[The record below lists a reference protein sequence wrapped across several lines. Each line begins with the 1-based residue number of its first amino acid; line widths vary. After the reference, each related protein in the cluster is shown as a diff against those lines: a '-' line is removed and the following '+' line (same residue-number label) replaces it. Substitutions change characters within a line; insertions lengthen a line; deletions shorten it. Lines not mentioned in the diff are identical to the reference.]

1 MSKQNILKDAK
12 NGTRIYNSD
21 HDIFYIKTKKG
32 WQRDDEFTSLYRRQD
47 KQNTGKLNF
56 GLTGEP
62 GAPTIG
68 SDGSYSI
75 SEMGFVI
82 TDKSNPEIADTL
94 RKSEQARVNV
104 RDELKVKKGKSYQLN
119 QYNALL
125 NNKKESIKF
134 YQKQYPHL
142 DIETIFNKAHASGN
156 PKEYLLKNHNLQIGQ
171 SSKPGPS
178 QFFSKGTP
186 TGKISSFY
194 FDSLDKIQKLEKTL
208 NINQP
213 KPIKYNKPELKPTY
227 SQNERGGSNELTV
240 NNNNNKSKVV
250 SDTEEPS
257 NKVSLEPGK
266 KYAMADTSK
275 VKKTVKKKQEPHRF
289 SWEKDLDAKDAKKL
303 QNIRN
308 VFGDYRNELN
318 ANKKA
323 KGSEANRKKLT
334 GPMNQHTAEMLG
346 LL

>member
-21 HDIFYIKTKKG
+21 HNVFYIKTKKG
-32 WQRDDEFTSLYRRQD
+32 WQRDDNIFSQINRNL
-47 KQNTGKLNF
+47 KQSSAEEGVRPKLNF
-56 GLTGEP
+56 RG

-68 SDGSYSI
+68 SDGSYSTT
-75 SEMGFVI
+75 EKGFVI
-82 TDKSNPEIADTL
+82 TDKSNPELADTL
-94 RKSEQARVNV
+94 RKSEKARVNV
-104 RDELKVKKGKSYQLN
+104 RDKLKIEQAKSSQLN
-119 QYNALL
+119 EYNALL
-125 NNKKESIKF
+125 KSQKESIKF
-134 YQKQYPHL
+134 YKEQYSDL
-142 DIETIFNKAHASGN
+142 DIETILAKAHKSGN
-156 PKEYLLKNHNLQIGQ
+156 PKEYLLKNYNLQVGQ
-171 SSKPGPS
+171 SSEPGPS
-178 QFFSKGTP
+178 QFFSKGTA
-186 TGKISSFY
+186 TGKISPYY
-194 FDSLDKIQKLEKTL
+194 FDRINKIQKLEKTL

-227 SQNERGGSNELTV
+227 SQNERNGSNELTV
-240 NNNNNKSKVV
+240 NNNKSKVV
-250 SDTEEPS
+250 SDS
-257 NKVSLEPGK
+257 NLNTVRVKPGDQL
-266 KYAMADTSK
+266 AMANTSE

-289 SWEKDLDAKDAKKL
+289 SWEKDLDSKDAKKL

-323 KGSEANRKKLT
+323 KGSEANRKRLT

>member
-1 MSKQNILKDAK
+1 MAKQNILKDAAI
-12 NGTRIYNSD
+12 GTRIYNSD

-32 WQRDDEFTSLYRRQD
+32 WQRDDNIFSQINRNL
-47 KQNTGKLNF
+47 KQSSTEEGERPELNF
-56 GLTGEP
+56 RA

-75 SEMGFVI
+75 TEKGFVI
-82 TDKSNPEIADTL
+82 TDKSNPELADTL
-94 RKSEQARVNV
+94 RSKEKARTTARDKLKIEKAKGSNERLYKDTNKWIDDEVTFLQKKYPNVTRDLLEQAYKSKDPAKFLSERNLTIGRKDKGHVNASIFTQM
-104 RDELKVKKGKSYQLN
+104 KSLEN
-119 QYNALL
+119 
-125 NNKKESIKF
+125 
-134 YQKQYPHL
+134 
-142 DIETIFNKAHASGN
+142 
-156 PKEYLLKNHNLQIGQ
+156 
-171 SSKPGPS
+171 
-178 QFFSKGTP
+178 
-186 TGKISSFY
+186 
-194 FDSLDKIQKLEKTL
+194 LEKTL

-213 KPIKYNKPELKPTY
+213 KSNLDTTQPVLQPTL
-227 SQNERGGSNELTV
+227 SKRNGADKLTP
-240 NNNNNKSKVV
+240 NRVV
-250 SDTEEPS
+250 SDTDEPS

-275 VKKTVKKKQEPHRF
+275 VKKTVKKKEEPHRF

-323 KGSEANRKKLT
+323 KGSEANKKKLT